1 MKKRLLLGL
10 MAICMAGSSFALEVN
25 ECVYTP
31 QGRYKIT
38 GANVASSNFVSFDG
52 WTVVTAS
59 EQAIDA
65 NFSLVQDGDIW
76 CAQSL
81 SATAGEGMSFK
92 FVPSSADGV
101 YVVTYKMKSA
111 AVTSIRVKTVDVQT
125 NLVTITGEADGV
137 DPVVVNK
144 AEELTPD
151 WKTFN
156 YAIIGDGTARTY
168 TISFTGMAT
177 DIEIADL
184 QIAPAAQIADL
195 RQRDLMLEKMTT
207 YRDVYDWSADVL
219 DEVGY
224 NEAILNLESVGDETS
239 QADLDDILQ
248 TANDILYGEGGFL
261 ATNMDDYLAGNV
273 KNYLGINTGSAQA
286 ARNGKNYGDWAC
298 VDRGEWGANKYPDLG
313 HYQNTNPW
321 ANNNPN
327 NAMGVTL
334 QKELTPGSYVFGILG
349 GAALRE
355 PKKNSWTND
364 DGLQPAYGV
373 ASIVKFVNGEATD
386 TIASLRK
393 DLSCLEDNLTSFLLP
408 AKIEES
414 GTYEFAFKAWCKEEY
429 KSFKLGSVT
438 YVRDASILGKND
450 NKYNQKELGYEA
462 DVREQITTGRDAL
475 TKANEYVANA
485 DYFWGK
491 AALNDSIA
499 KFEPLVAGYEAWTQ
513 EEIIEGKGEYAGFD
527 EYSYVKDNRTKT
539 AEEGLLVYEVYD
551 TAVRGML
558 AANNKF
564 VAVNDTL
571 NSLQTAIANAEATL
585 KLRVYDAAT
594 GKGELMT
601 AIGDAKDCLNSMRK
615 LDYDE
620 TNAFII
626 VSTVLDL
633 NEAVEAF
640 KASVPASAITT
651 IVDIDFEADAVQDA
665 ETERYSITG
674 AAGSMVFSN
683 FATDVNDAY
692 PYQQGY
698 WSNGEQMYKGY
709 VRVGNGDGTVEFDP
723 TVGGSMGTNI
733 LKVNCDFFLQGLSG
747 RFVGFYL
754 NNEADSVL
762 AGFYANYYDNK
773 IDATSNLPIAL
784 GSLKYG
790 SGSSYNNA
798 APEGAEGASGT
809 VCAKNSFEVVL
820 DFGEG
825 SMYATTTSANGVV
838 TTEKQAFNKAVP
850 VKFVLKSNYINNDR
864 RVWFDN
870 LKIQRVAAGS
880 AEPFTPDG
888 IEEIVNAENKV
899 VTPSK
904 VLKNGRIVINGK
916 YGINGVLIK

>member
-1 MKKRLLLGL
+1 M
-10 MAICMAGSSFALEVN
+10 CMAGSSFALEVN

-81 SATAGEGMSFK
+81 SATEGEGMSFK

-111 AVTSIRVKTVDVQT
+111 AVTSIRVKTVDVKT

-156 YAIIGDGTARTY
+156 YAIVGDGTARTY

-261 ATNMDDYLAGNV
+261 ATNMDDYLAGGSNLDYLPNNV
-273 KNYLGINTGSAQA
+273 GKQGSKVSSYGIWSCLPSG
-286 ARNGKNYGDWAC
+286 
-298 VDRGEWGANKYPDLG
+298 RGHWDANAYPDMG
-313 HYQNTNPW
+313 HFQNSNTW
-321 ANNNPN
+321 NNGAPTSP
-327 NAMGVTL
+327 MGMYTT
-334 QKELTPGSYVFGILG
+334 KELSAGSYVFGIEAR
-349 GAALRE
+349 AALRE
-355 PKKNSWTND
+355 PKKNSWNND
-364 DGLQPAYGV
+364 DGMRPAY
-373 ASIVKFVNGEATD
+373 AIAYIVKIVDGADPD
-386 TIASLRK
+386 TIASVTKEL
-393 DLSCLEDNLTSFLLP
+393 DPLEMTPFLVV
-408 AKIEES
+408 AKITED
-414 GTYEFAFKAWCKEEY
+414 GKYEFGVKAYCKETHQSL
-429 KSFKLGSVT
+429 KNGSVT
-438 YVRDASILGKND
+438 YVGNASIWGKND
-450 NKYNQKELGYEA
+450 NKYNQAQLSYEA
-462 DVREQITTGRDAL
+462 DVREQITAGRTNLTTAAGYLADAN
-475 TKANEYVANA
+475 K
-485 DYFWGK
+485 FWGK
-491 AALNDSIA
+491 TELQAWVEEVEPKIAAYELYDQDAIIATYDADSYNKA
-499 KFEPLVAGYEAWTQ
+499 
-513 EEIIEGKGEYAGFD
+513 
-527 EYSYVKDNRTKT
+527 NNTKN
-539 AEEGLLVYEVYD
+539 AEEGLLVFEVYD
-551 TAVRGML
+551 TAVKDIL
-558 AANNKF
+558 AANRRF

-571 NSLQTAIANAEATL
+571 ESLQAAIDAAEATL

-633 NEAVEAF
+633 NEAIEAF

-773 IDATSNLPIAL
+773 IDASSNLPIAL

-790 SGSSYNNA
+790 SGSSYANA

-838 TTEKQAFNKAVP
+838 TTEKQAFDKAVP

-899 VTPSK
+899 VAPSK

>member
-81 SATAGEGMSFK
+81 SATEGEGMSFK

-111 AVTSIRVKTVDVQT
+111 AVTSIRVKTVDVKT

-144 AEELTPD
+144 AEELTSD

-207 YRDVYDWSADVL
+207 YKNVYNWPADVL

-224 NEAILNLESVGDETS
+224 DEAILNLESVGDETS
-239 QADLDDILQ
+239 QADLDDLLS

-355 PKKNSWTND
+355 PKKNSWNND

-429 KSFKLGSVT
+429 KSLKLGSVT

-450 NKYNQKELGYEA
+450 NKYNQKELNYEA
-462 DVREQITTGRDAL
+462 DVREQITAGRTNLTTAAGYLADAN
-475 TKANEYVANA
+475 K
-485 DYFWGK
+485 FWGK
-491 AALNDSIA
+491 TELQACIDTIEVKIANYELLDQDAIIATFDADSYNKA
-499 KFEPLVAGYEAWTQ
+499 N
-513 EEIIEGKGEYAGFD
+513 
-527 EYSYVKDNRTKT
+527 STKN
-539 AEEGLLVYEVYD
+539 AEEGLLVFEVYD
-551 TAVRGML
+551 TAVKDIL
-558 AANNKF
+558 AANRRF

-571 NSLQTAIANAEATL
+571 ESLQVAIDAAEATL

-723 TVGGSMGTNI
+723 TVGGSMDTNI

-773 IDATSNLPIAL
+773 IDASSNLPIAL

-880 AEPFTPDG
+880 TEPFVPDG

-899 VTPSK
+899 MTPSK

>member
-10 MAICMAGSSFALEVN
+10 MAMCMAGSSFALEVN

-101 YVVTYKMKSA
+101 YVVSYKMKGA
-111 AVTSIRVKTVDVQT
+111 PATSIRVKTVDVQT

-144 AEELTPD
+144 AEELAPD

-207 YRDVYDWSADVL
+207 YKNVYDWPAEVL
-219 DEVGY
+219 SDLGY
-224 NEAILNLESVGDETS
+224 DEAILDLESVGDETS

-261 ATNMDDYLAGNV
+261 ATNMDDYLAGNNR
-273 KNYLGINTGSAQA
+273 NYLPYQEGGNNE
-286 ARNGKNYGDWAC
+286 RNFTNFGDWAC
-298 VDRGEWGANKYPDLG
+298 TPSGRACWEKNSYLDIG
-313 HYQNTNPW
+313 HYQNSSSW
-321 ANNNPN
+321 CN
-327 NAMGVTL
+327 NAPDDPMGL
-334 QKELTPGSYVFGILG
+334 SIKRELTKGAYVFTIDVR
-349 GAALRE
+349 AAVRE
-355 PKKNSWTND
+355 PKSKTWTLD
-364 DGLQPAYGV
+364 DGMKPAYGIAYVCKVDGETRDTV
-373 ASIVKFVNGEATD
+373 AQKRIEQLDPLQFTTFV
-386 TIASLRK
+386 
-393 DLSCLEDNLTSFLLP
+393 LP
-408 AKIEES
+408 AKVEADGS
-414 GTYEFAFKAWCKEEY
+414 YEFGMKAYCYDTHKTL
-429 KSFKLGSVT
+429 KCGSVVFVT
-438 YVRDASILGKND
+438 NATIWGKNE
-450 NKYNQKELGYEA
+450 NKYNQKELNYEA
-462 DVREQITTGRDAL
+462 DVREQITAGRTNLTTAAGYLADAN
-475 TKANEYVANA
+475 K
-485 DYFWGK
+485 FWGK
-491 AALNDSIA
+491 AELQAWVNEVEPKIANYELLDQDAIIATFDADSYNKA
-499 KFEPLVAGYEAWTQ
+499 N
-513 EEIIEGKGEYAGFD
+513 
-527 EYSYVKDNRTKT
+527 STKN
-539 AEEGLLVYEVYD
+539 AEEGLLVFEVYD
-551 TAVRGML
+551 TAVKDIL
-558 AANNKF
+558 AANRRF

-571 NSLQTAIANAEATL
+571 ESLQAAIDAAEATL

-709 VRVGNGDGTVEFDP
+709 LRVGNGDGTVEFDP

-773 IDATSNLPIAL
+773 IDASSNLPIAL

-790 SGSSYNNA
+790 SGSNYANA

-838 TTEKQAFNKAVP
+838 TTEKQAFDKTVP